1 MHCTYTPKNSFKCVS
16 ALSRSNWNL
25 ETLVLEERGKPSLFE
40 ENSSE
45 PSLRYEYSGTNERDL
60 QAASLLHRS
69 CWMKQVSAFPA
80 SGGLSWRSVTDL
92 CEQGKCLLGIFLLF
106 DSMRVLH
113 MYYLTKQWL
122 FSQIFSTFHHSFS
135 QQALR
140 LRISWYFSLSTDFVN
155 SWLHCELGSGRFKWR
170 S

>member
-1 MHCTYTPKNSFKCVS
+1 MHCTYTPKNSFKCVTV
-16 ALSRSNWNL
+16 LSRSNWNL
-25 ETLVLEERGKPSLFE
+25 EMLVVEERG
-40 ENSSE
+40 NIQ
-45 PSLRYEYSGTNERDL
+45 GTNERDL

-80 SGGLSWRSVTDL
+80 SGGLLWRSVRDL

-135 QQALR
+135 QQALG